1 MIFLSGRGWK
11 LTALA
16 GLLRDLETGAF
27 TAQLSSL
34 RLILVNGEMKPPG
47 NTEAWEPLIENH
59 VLF

>member
-1 MIFLSGRGWK
+1 MILLSGRGWK

-16 GLLRDLETGAF
+16 DLLRDLEAGAF

-34 RLILVNGEMKPPG
+34 RLILVNGQMKRPG
-47 NTEAWEPLIENH
+47 NTEPWEPLIENR